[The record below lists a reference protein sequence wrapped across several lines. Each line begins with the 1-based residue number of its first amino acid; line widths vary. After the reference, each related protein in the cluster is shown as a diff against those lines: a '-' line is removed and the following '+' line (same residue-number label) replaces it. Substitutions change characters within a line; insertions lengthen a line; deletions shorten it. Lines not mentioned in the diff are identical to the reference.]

1 MSDKDKWLGIV
12 ESVAGMNIGGRQKGP
27 SRSRRRNQALL
38 GVVGSLW
45 KNYEIDQLDQQ
56 VDTDNIQNM
65 FETARAHKD
74 LIKAK
79 KTNKISSDL
88 KALAPAG
95 TDFNNIQDIENVYGE
110 AAWHRTLRTS
120 PQMQQYMDA
129 NPNDKNYVSKP
140 AFDRYVNQLTAGEEG
155 EASRLKKLQTSF
167 ENLYKSDLRSV
178 QSKILGGE
186 AATVDEVEPFLN
198 QARQMK
204 IKFDGSE
211 SSLLDILS
219 GRARRNIA
227 RQDQTFDQFRT
238 EFITQPQM
246 EARKAIAAIA
256 QANPNNK
263 KEMQAAI
270 DGAPRNLR
278 IGIAPEI
285 ISVINNSKF
294 KKDFYNT
301 LGAIAEAE
309 PNMDSDEFNSIV
321 SNMVLG
327 VATADPNEAQYYIG
341 SIREQLKDSLSPEN
355 YKYIM
360 PELYKLAISSSTGLS
375 AVTSRAQTYL
385 GDRTKR
391 AEQQAINSELLTR
404 LEDEVE
410 KLYGKDKGS
419 KNYLASIRAVKNF
432 QYLNNQTSESIN
444 FGVITDKIIAL
455 SENLTI
461 EDGTGSDFREAM
473 RLVDGLNF
481 KTLPEVID
489 YVNANTQNVSKRD
502 RLVTALT
509 ATAASTPSLFEGYN
523 IYPGNPENTKIDP
536 VQAIQVFNSTADITE
551 DFQKNLKNVE
561 RGSNPKKTQQKL
573 GYFLGHT
580 TSLLTQD
587 KFNDIL
593 GGNATKALMN
603 EFIVD
608 YLSKSENFFVDPNT
622 EEPVILQGD
631 ERVSKAYNSWL
642 KNENPVTAGGIT
654 VIGNNAVFNA
664 DTTKALNSNKTP
676 TGIMESFNNWQAT
689 SDNKL
694 QQSTVSTLIRDF
706 IEENNPKLDF
716 DKTFEITA
724 QGQLKFAEG
733 YNPPTSIPN
742 PETTK
747 TTETTETTVN
757 VGEQVEYTSSFGKNI
772 KRTTPQNTFTLKV
785 DGNEVDVDFNFKGGR
800 DAEGQRAQTLL
811 FADIPESKAKNSLQ
825 EKADQY
831 YANIQKMRNLNLSEK
846 DIFSRDVSLGIGKE
860 ARALKLANQRLLSK
874 VDLPG
879 IFDDKDV
886 ISLFSQSQPD
896 KPELVEAVEDLS
908 SSEKPVEVDKPSL
921 LSKGSDTTRGLKNQ
935 NVFNIRDF
943 DQNFSGET
951 GVDEDNFLQF
961 ESVELGVRAA
971 DRTLKTYGKKHKI
984 NTVTGVI
991 ERFAPI
997 SDNNDTASYIA
1008 AVAKQSG
1015 FKPEEK
1021 IDLSDPQVRAKLL
1034 APMALIESKYKI
1046 TPEKILTMLE
1056 NT

>member
-12 ESVAGMNIGGRQKGP
+12 ESVAGMNIGGKQKGP

-45 KNYEIDQLDQQ
+45 KNYEVDQLDQK
-56 VDTDNIQNM
+56 VDTENIQNL

-88 KALAPAG
+88 KSLAPAG

-110 AAWHRTLRTS
+110 AAWNRTLRTS

-129 NPNDKNYVSKP
+129 NPNDKNYVSKA
-140 AFDRYVNQLTAGEEG
+140 AFNRYANQLTAGEKG

-186 AATVDEVEPFLN
+186 ATTVDEVEPFLN

-204 IKFDGSE
+204 IRFDGSE

-219 GRARRNIA
+219 GRARRNIS

-256 QANPNNK
+256 QANPDNK
-263 KEMQAAI
+263 QEMQAAI
-270 DGAPRNLR
+270 NSAPRNLR

-285 ISVINNSKF
+285 MSVINNSKH
-294 KKDFYNT
+294 KERFYNT
-301 LGAIAEAE
+301 LGSIAEAD
-309 PNMDSDEFNSIV
+309 PNMDPDEFNSVV

-341 SIREQLKDSLSPEN
+341 SIREQLEDSLSPEN

-375 AVTSRAQTYL
+375 DTTSRVQTYL
-385 GDRTKR
+385 GDRTAR
-391 AEQQAINSELLTR
+391 AEQQSLNSDLLKR
-404 LEDEVE
+404 LETEVE
-410 KLYGKDKGS
+410 TLYGKDRES

-444 FGVITDKIIAL
+444 FGVITDKIMAL

-461 EDGTGSDFREAM
+461 EDGTGSDFRLAM
-473 RLVDGLNF
+473 NIVKDENF

-489 YVNANTQNVSKRD
+489 YINANTQSASKRD

-551 DFQKNLKNVE
+551 DFQTNLKNVE
-561 RGSNPKKTQQKL
+561 RGSNNKKTQQKL

-587 KFNDIL
+587 RFNDIL
-593 GGNATKALMN
+593 GGNSTKALMN

-608 YLSKSENFFVDPNT
+608 YLSKSENFFVDDNT
-622 EEPVILQGD
+622 EEPVIVQGD

-642 KNENPVTAGGIT
+642 KNKDTFTAGGIT
-654 VIGNNAVFNA
+654 VYGKSVVFDA

-689 SDNKL
+689 SDNNL

-716 DKTFEITA
+716 DNTFEITG

-733 YNPPTSIPN
+733 YNPPTSIPD
-742 PETTK
+742 PEI
-747 TTETTETTVN
+747 TTEIEDEIEDVSTPLRNRTNLDDEYDDALRQLKAAAKYPRRFPKMYDRAVAKEQRLRNETGTRY
-757 VGEQVEYTSSFGKNI
+757 E
-772 KRTTPQNTFTLKV
+772 
-785 DGNEVDVDFNFKGGR
+785 
-800 DAEGQRAQTLL
+800 
-811 FADIPESKAKNSLQ
+811 IPE
-825 EKADQY
+825 EY
-831 YANIQKMRNLNLSEK
+831 LNLREK
-846 DIFSRDVSLGIGKE
+846 I
-860 ARALKLANQRLLSK
+860 
-874 VDLPG
+874 
-879 IFDDKDV
+879 
-886 ISLFSQSQPD
+886 
-896 KPELVEAVEDLS
+896 
-908 SSEKPVEVDKPSL
+908 SL
-921 LSKGSDTTRGLKNQ
+921 LSKGSDTTRGLRNQ

-943 DQNFSGET
+943 DQNFNGET
-951 GVDEDNFLQF
+951 GVDKDNFLQF

-971 DRTLKTYGKKHKI
+971 DRTLTTYGKKHKI

-997 SDNNDTASYIA
+997 TDNNDTASYIA
-1008 AVAKQSG
+1008 TVAKQSG

-1056 NT
+1056 NI

>member
-45 KNYEIDQLDQQ
+45 KNYEIDKLDQQ

-263 KEMQAAI
+263 EEMQAAI
-270 DGAPRNLR
+270 RSAPRNLR
-278 IGIAPEI
+278 ITIPSEI
-285 ISVINNSKF
+285 ISVINNSKH
-294 KKDFYNT
+294 KERFYNT
-301 LGAIAEAE
+301 LGSIAEAD
-309 PNMDSDEFNSIV
+309 PNMDSDKFNSIV
-321 SNMVLG
+321 NNMVLG

-341 SIREQLKDSLSPEN
+341 SIREQLEDSLSPEN

-391 AEQQAINSELLTR
+391 AEQQNINSELLTR
-404 LEDEVE
+404 LENEVE
-410 KLYGKDKGS
+410 TLYGKDKGS
-419 KNYLASIRAVKNF
+419 KNYIASIRAVKNF

-536 VQAIQVFNSTADITE
+536 VQAIQDFTSTADITE
-551 DFQKNLKNVE
+551 DFQTNLKNVE

-587 KFNDIL
+587 RFNDIL

-733 YNPPTSIPN
+733 YNPPTPIPDL
-742 PETTK
+742 K
-747 TTETTETTVN
+747 
-757 VGEQVEYTSSFGKNI
+757 
-772 KRTTPQNTFTLKV
+772 TTPQSETETVKQ
-785 DGNEVDVDFNFKGGR
+785 
-800 DAEGQRAQTLL
+800 QRAN
-811 FADIPESKAKNSLQ
+811 KSLNVL
-825 EKADQY
+825 KDQLSSDPLNPVNVVS
-831 YANIQKMRNLNLSEK
+831 AVGAGLTGLRNLIEERSESPVEKGFESDRQQAAQAALS
-846 DIFSRDVSLGIGKE
+846 RQALNKE
-860 ARALKLANQRLLSK
+860 
-874 VDLPG
+874 
-879 IFDDKDV
+879 
-886 ISLFSQSQPD
+886 
-896 KPELVEAVEDLS
+896 E
-908 SSEKPVEVDKPSL
+908 EKPVEVDKPSL
-921 LSKGSDTTRGLKNQ
+921 LSKGSDTTRGLRNQ

-943 DQNFSGET
+943 DQNFNGET

-1056 NT
+1056 NI

>member
-45 KNYEIDQLDQQ
+45 KNYEIDKLDQQ

-110 AAWHRTLRTS
+110 SAWNRTLRIS

-246 EARKAIAAIA
+246 EARKAIATIA
-256 QANPNNK
+256 QANPDNK
-263 KEMQAAI
+263 EEMQAAI
-270 DGAPRNLR
+270 RSAPRNLR
-278 IGIAPEI
+278 ITIPSEI
-285 ISVINNSKF
+285 ISVINNSKH

-301 LGAIAEAE
+301 LGAIAEAD
-309 PNMDSDEFNSIV
+309 PNMDPDEFNSIV

-391 AEQQAINSELLTR
+391 AEQQNINSELLTR
-404 LEDEVE
+404 LENEVE
-410 KLYGKDKGS
+410 TLYGKDKGS
-419 KNYLASIRAVKNF
+419 KNYIASIRAVKNF

-536 VQAIQVFNSTADITE
+536 VQAIQDFTSTADITE
-551 DFQKNLKNVE
+551 DFQTNLKNVE

-587 KFNDIL
+587 RFNDIL

-608 YLSKSENFFVDPNT
+608 YLSKSENFFVDNNT
-622 EEPVILQGD
+622 EEPVIVQGD
-631 ERVSKAYNSWL
+631 EIVSKAYNSWL
-642 KNENPVTAGGIT
+642 KNKDTFTAGGIT
-654 VIGNNAVFNA
+654 VYGENAVFDA
-664 DTTKALNSNKTP
+664 DTTKALNSDKTP

-689 SDNKL
+689 SDNNL

-733 YNPPTSIPN
+733 YNPPTPIPD
-742 PETTK
+742 PK
-747 TTETTETTVN
+747 
-757 VGEQVEYTSSFGKNI
+757 
-772 KRTTPQNTFTLKV
+772 TTPQSETETVKQ
-785 DGNEVDVDFNFKGGR
+785 
-800 DAEGQRAQTLL
+800 QRAN
-811 FADIPESKAKNSLQ
+811 KSLNVL
-825 EKADQY
+825 KDQLSSDPLNPVNVVS
-831 YANIQKMRNLNLSEK
+831 AVGAGLTGLRNLIEERSESPVEKGFEIDRQQAAQVALS
-846 DIFSRDVSLGIGKE
+846 RQALNKE
-860 ARALKLANQRLLSK
+860 
-874 VDLPG
+874 
-879 IFDDKDV
+879 
-886 ISLFSQSQPD
+886 
-896 KPELVEAVEDLS
+896 E
-908 SSEKPVEVDKPSL
+908 EKPVEVDKPSL

-943 DQNFSGET
+943 DQNFNGET

-1056 NT
+1056 NI

>member
-12 ESVAGMNIGGRQKGP
+12 ESVAGMNIGGKQKGP

-45 KNYEIDQLDQQ
+45 KNYEVDQLDQK
-56 VDTDNIQNM
+56 VDTENIQNL

-110 AAWHRTLRTS
+110 SAWHRTLRTS

-140 AFDRYVNQLTAGEEG
+140 AFNRYVNQLTAGEKG

-186 AATVDEVEPFLN
+186 AATVDEVEPFLR
-198 QARQMK
+198 QAQQMK

-219 GRARRNIA
+219 GRARRNIS

-263 KEMQAAI
+263 QEMQAVI
-270 DGAPRNLR
+270 RNTPRNLR

-285 ISVINNSKF
+285 MSVINNSKH
-294 KKDFYNT
+294 KERFYNT
-301 LGAIAEAE
+301 LGSIAEAD

-341 SIREQLKDSLSPEN
+341 SIREQLEDSLSPEN

-375 AVTSRAQTYL
+375 DTTSRVQTYL
-385 GDRTKR
+385 GDRTAR
-391 AEQQAINSELLTR
+391 AEQQSLNSDLLKR
-404 LEDEVE
+404 LETEVE
-410 KLYGKDKGS
+410 TLYGKDRES

-444 FGVITDKIIAL
+444 FGVITDKIMAL

-461 EDGTGSDFREAM
+461 EDGTGSDFRLAM
-473 RLVDGLNF
+473 NIVKDENF

-489 YVNANTQNVSKRD
+489 YINANTQSASKRD

-551 DFQKNLKNVE
+551 DFQTNLKNVE
-561 RGSNPKKTQQKL
+561 RGSNNKKTQQKL

-587 KFNDIL
+587 RFNDIL
-593 GGNATKALMN
+593 GGNSTKALMN

-608 YLSKSENFFVDPNT
+608 YLSKSENFFVDDNT
-622 EEPVILQGD
+622 EEPVIVQGD

-642 KNENPVTAGGIT
+642 KNKDTFTAGGIT
-654 VIGNNAVFNA
+654 VYGKSVVFDA

-689 SDNKL
+689 SDNNL

-716 DKTFEITA
+716 DNTFEITG

-733 YNPPTSIPN
+733 YNPPTSIPD
-742 PETTK
+742 PEI
-747 TTETTETTVN
+747 TTEIEDEIEDVSTPLKNRTNLDDEYDDALRQLKAAAKYPRRFPKMYDRAVAKEQRLRNETGTRY
-757 VGEQVEYTSSFGKNI
+757 E
-772 KRTTPQNTFTLKV
+772 
-785 DGNEVDVDFNFKGGR
+785 
-800 DAEGQRAQTLL
+800 
-811 FADIPESKAKNSLQ
+811 IPE
-825 EKADQY
+825 EY
-831 YANIQKMRNLNLSEK
+831 LNLREK
-846 DIFSRDVSLGIGKE
+846 I
-860 ARALKLANQRLLSK
+860 
-874 VDLPG
+874 
-879 IFDDKDV
+879 
-886 ISLFSQSQPD
+886 
-896 KPELVEAVEDLS
+896 
-908 SSEKPVEVDKPSL
+908 SL
-921 LSKGSDTTRGLKNQ
+921 LSKGSDTTRGLRNQ

-943 DQNFSGET
+943 DQNFNGET
-951 GVDEDNFLQF
+951 GVDKDNFLQF

-971 DRTLKTYGKKHKI
+971 DRTLTTYGKKHKI

-997 SDNNDTASYIA
+997 TDNNDTASYIA
-1008 AVAKQSG
+1008 TVAKQSG

-1056 NT
+1056 NI

>member
-45 KNYEIDQLDQQ
+45 KNYEIDKLDQQ

-110 AAWHRTLRTS
+110 SAWNRTLRIS

-167 ENLYKSDLRSV
+167 ENLYKSDLRSI

-219 GRARRNIA
+219 GRAKRNIA

-263 KEMQAAI
+263 EEMQAAI
-270 DGAPRNLR
+270 RSAPRNLR
-278 IGIAPEI
+278 ITIPSEI
-285 ISVINNSKF
+285 ISVINNSKH

-301 LGAIAEAE
+301 LGAIAEAD
-309 PNMDSDEFNSIV
+309 PNMDPDEFNSIV

-341 SIREQLKDSLSPEN
+341 SIREQLEDSLSPEN

-536 VQAIQVFNSTADITE
+536 VQAIQDFTSTADITE
-551 DFQKNLKNVE
+551 DFQTNLKNVE

-587 KFNDIL
+587 SFNDIL

-603 EFIVD
+603 EFVVD
-608 YLSKSENFFVDPNT
+608 YLSKSENFFVDPNK

-631 ERVSKAYNSWL
+631 KRVSKAYNSWL

-689 SDNKL
+689 SDNNL

-733 YNPPTSIPN
+733 YNPPTPIPD
-742 PETTK
+742 PK
-747 TTETTETTVN
+747 
-757 VGEQVEYTSSFGKNI
+757 
-772 KRTTPQNTFTLKV
+772 TTPQSETETVKQ
-785 DGNEVDVDFNFKGGR
+785 
-800 DAEGQRAQTLL
+800 QRAN
-811 FADIPESKAKNSLQ
+811 KSLNVL
-825 EKADQY
+825 KDQLSSDPLNPVNVVS
-831 YANIQKMRNLNLSEK
+831 AVGAGLTGLRNLIEERSESPVEKGFEIDRQQAAQVALS
-846 DIFSRDVSLGIGKE
+846 RQALNKE
-860 ARALKLANQRLLSK
+860 
-874 VDLPG
+874 
-879 IFDDKDV
+879 
-886 ISLFSQSQPD
+886 
-896 KPELVEAVEDLS
+896 E
-908 SSEKPVEVDKPSL
+908 EKPVEVDKPSL
-921 LSKGSDTTRGLKNQ
+921 LSKGSDTTRGLRNQ

-1056 NT
+1056 NI